1 MSGRVTVARVAEW
14 VSGPVVVL
22 KFGSSVL
29 ETVGRFAD
37 AAYEIAQEVLRGRCV
52 VAVVSAAPGATDAL
66 LESVA
71 SLSRRPPP
79 ELVSRVVATGE
90 AASVALMGVALSEVG
105 IEAHLLDGEGL
116 GIRTSGPT
124 LDADPSHVDV
134 ERLLGLLS
142 TRPVIVVPGFVGQ
155 DERGSLS
162 LLGRGGSDLTAL
174 FLAHRLGA
182 EECRL
187 VKDVDGVY
195 PADPRTMDRSAKAFR
210 YASWEVVLEVAGEVV
225 QDKAV
230 CFARDRALSFRVS
243 ALGGKGTVV
252 GAIAEVRA

>member
-1 MSGRVTVARVAEW
+1 MSNRVSAARAADCAAG
-14 VSGPVVVL
+14 SIVVL

-29 ETVGRFAD
+29 ESAWRFTD
-37 AAYEIAQEVLRGRCV
+37 AACEIAKEVSRGRRV

-71 SLSRRPPP
+71 ALSRRPPP

-116 GIRTSGPT
+116 GIHTSGPT

-134 ERLLGLLS
+134 ERLSGLLS
-142 TRPVIVVPGFVGQ
+142 TRPVIVVPGFVGK
-155 DERGSLS
+155 DERGRLS

-174 FLAHRLGA
+174 FLAHQLGA

-195 PADPRTMDRSAKAFR
+195 PADPRTADPSAKAFR
-210 YASWEVVLEVAGEVV
+210 YASWDVVLEVAGEVV

-230 CFARDRALSFRVS
+230 CFARDRALSFRVT

-252 GAIAEVRA
+252 GAVAEVRA

>member
-1 MSGRVTVARVAEW
+1 MSRCVTAARVAEW
-14 VSGPVVVL
+14 AAGSVVIL

-29 ETVGRFAD
+29 ESPRRFAD
-37 AAYEIAQEVLRGRCV
+37 AACEIAREVSRKRRV

-90 AASVALMGVALSEVG
+90 AVSVALMGVALSEVG

-124 LDADPSHVDV
+124 LNADPSHVGVD
-134 ERLLGLLS
+134 RLLGLLS
-142 TRPVIVVPGFVGQ
+142 TRPVIVVPGFVGL
-155 DERGSLS
+155 DERGRLS

-174 FLAHRLGA
+174 FLAHQLGA

-195 PADPRTMDRSAKAFR
+195 PADPRTIGPSAKAFR
-210 YASWEVVLEVAGEVV
+210 HASWDVVLEVAGEVV

-230 CFARDRALSFRVS
+230 CFARDRALSFRVT

-252 GAIAEVRA
+252 GAIAEARA